1 MSSIE
6 KRLESKWTGKI
17 YLGWLYIAEE
27 QKYEKVVISGVEL
40 ACIKAISLGMAH
52 VFDGILAKK
61 VSAVLVDINT
71 GTPLDYDWTDWDGK
85 KKTLIDLDNKT
96 LVRYINNNQDMI
108 TAPNPILIYQEK
120 LNAIKATVKRPEE
133 IHVID
138 ANDPDLLA
146 KKHDWSLGEFIDRE
160 K

>member
-6 KRLESKWTGKI
+6 KSLETKWTGKI

-27 QKYEKVVISGVEL
+27 QKYAKVTISGVEL
-40 ACIKAISLGMAH
+40 ACIKGITLGMAH
-52 VFDGILAKK
+52 VFDGIPAKK

-108 TAPNPILIYQEK
+108 TAPNPVLIYQEK
-120 LNAIKATVKRPEE
+120 LNAIKATIERPEE

-138 ANDPDLLA
+138 VNDPNLLSMEHA
-146 KKHDWSLGEFIDRE
+146 WSPGEFIDMGE
-160 K
+160 

>member
-17 YLGWLYIAEE
+17 YLGWLYMPDEHE
-27 QKYEKVVISGVEL
+27 YEKVVISGIEL
-40 ACIKAISLGMAH
+40 SCIKDIILGIAH
-52 VFDGILAKK
+52 LFDGILAKK

-71 GTPLDYDWTDWDGK
+71 GTPLDYVWTDWDGK
-85 KKTLIDLDNKT
+85 KETLIDLDNET
-96 LVRYINNNQDMI
+96 LTRYINNNQYLI
-108 TAPNPILIYQEK
+108 GHPNPVLVYKEK
-120 LNAIKATVKRPEE
+120 LNIIKATIERPEE

-138 ANDPDLLA
+138 VNDPDLLSMEHA
-146 KKHDWSLGEFIDRE
+146 WAPGEFMDME

>member
-1 MSSIE
+1 MRSIE
-6 KRLESKWTGKI
+6 KSWETKWTGKI

-27 QKYEKVVISGVEL
+27 QKYAKVTISGVEL
-40 ACIKAISLGMAH
+40 ACIKGITLGMAH
-52 VFDGILAKK
+52 VFDGISAKK

-71 GTPLDYDWTDWDGK
+71 GTPLDYDWTDWDEK

-120 LNAIKATVKRPEE
+120 LNAIKATIERPEE
-133 IHVID
+133 IHVVD
-138 ANDPDLLA
+138 VNDPKLLSMEHA
-146 KKHDWSLGEFIDRE
+146 WCPAEFIDGE